1 MRLQLTVKMFWQA
14 DKVNRQ
20 GEKEMQARVE
30 PQFGKRTPDGVLP
43 KWSELCR
50 HLPNP
55 VLSQLSLSKCS
66 QA

>member
-30 PQFGKRTPDGVLP
+30 PQFGKRTPAGVL
-43 KWSELCR
+43 EYQ
-50 HLPNP
+50 NG
-55 VLSQLSLSKCS
+55 LSCVGTYQI
-66 QA
+66 QF